1 MQDEAGSAA
10 ADELLR
16 LIALDADDLAVLS
29 AHVQDAVLKV
39 GEMRWLPQDRRF
51 ALAMNRFAW
60 ENEQGGWRRRR
71 DHQRRRAALHFD
83 RVETV
88 SSTGIDRDAP
98 EAVLELLA
106 VRFEPGES
114 PSGDV
119 LLDFAGGGAI
129 RLRVECLEAQL
140 ADLGPV
146 WSTPHAPR
154 HVLA

>member
-1 MQDEAGSAA
+1 MQEDAGTPA
-10 ADELLR
+10 ADGLLR
-16 LIALDADDLAVLS
+16 LVALDAEDLAVLS

-60 ENEQGGWRRRR
+60 ETEQEGWRRRR

-83 RVETV
+83 RVEAV
-88 SSTGIDRDAP
+88 SSAGIDRGAP
-98 EAVLELLA
+98 DKVLELLA
-106 VRFEPGES
+106 VRFEPGAH

-119 LLDFAGGGAI
+119 LLDFAGGGTI

-140 ADLGPV
+140 ADLGPA